1 MGRKKKPLA
10 SPSKAVKTKA
20 KRLVSVSEES
30 KQCDQVSKINSPLSL
45 KY

>member
-10 SPSKAVKTKA
+10 SSSKALKTKA
-20 KRLVSVSEES
+20 TRQVPVSTEP
-30 KQCDQVSKINSPLSL
+30 KQCNQVSIINSPLSP